1 MHDRRIASKST
12 LRDSTLLLKIAFVVN
27 GKKFNP
33 DLNFTL
39 IFHEGF
45 IVTKLPNRENK
56 ILAKI
61 TEFTVHDIHDICTCV
76 HVCVSVH
83 LFLQLLHELLIRNV
97 NSFQCVL

>member
-45 IVTKLPNRENK
+45 IVTKLPNREKKSSRKLPNLQYM
-56 ILAKI
+56 IYMI
-61 TEFTVHDIHDICTCV
+61 YVHTCMCMFV
-76 HVCVSVH
+76 
-83 LFLQLLHELLIRNV
+83 
-97 NSFQCVL
+97 